1 MNLGNENTTVE
12 KTKHKKDSKK
22 WYFMMKK
29 SSNLK
34 AKYIKTVIY

>member
-22 WYFMMKK
+22 RNFMMKK
-29 SSNLK
+29 GL
-34 AKYIKTVIY
+34 T